1 MSTTHLI
8 LNSEAKLNTFLH
20 LAAILFD
27 HQIKLVLSWP
37 EARPWGSLMLSDQRE
52 QGRKLVLD
60 AIRKTGR
67 VARIDLARTTG
78 ISQATVT
85 SITGELLRE
94 GLIEE
99 VPRDDTGREGRRG
112 RPRIDLKPRGEA
124 HVVAGMKI
132 AHLSISVV
140 FLDYEGR
147 ELGDFETDVD
157 EESYTEDDFATLVSA
172 TLIQAANSCK
182 VDVESVSALGL
193 GLSGVV
199 DVEGGVVYWSPSLSS
214 RNVRL
219 QDALADRLSV
229 PVFIDNDANLVA
241 VAERDFGVG
250 KDASNFVVLTI
261 ENGVG
266 MGIIL
271 DGALYRGSRGCG
283 AEFGHTK
290 VQLDGALCRCGQRG
304 CLEAYVADYALLR
317 EAAVSGLVNENDPP
331 DVRLRAL
338 IDAAADGHSTARSI
352 VERASRMFAMGL
364 ANVVNMFDP
373 DTIIISGERMRFDFL
388 YADNVLES
396 IRDSIVQVDAEPPKI
411 LIHKWGGLMW
421 AKGAAA
427 HAIDGVTD
435 LALKGLGTH
444 AE

>member
-1 MSTTHLI
+1 
-8 LNSEAKLNTFLH
+8 
-20 LAAILFD
+20 
-27 HQIKLVLSWP
+27 
-37 EARPWGSLMLSDQRE
+37 MLSDQRE

-60 AIRKTGR
+60 AIRKSGR
-67 VARIDLARTTG
+67 VARIDLARATG

-99 VPRDDTGREGRRG
+99 VPREDTEQEARRG
-112 RPRIDLKPRGEA
+112 RPRIDLKPRGVA
-124 HVVAGMKI
+124 HIVAGMKI

-140 FLDYEGR
+140 FLDYEGQ
-147 ELGDFETDVD
+147 ELGAFETDI
-157 EESYTEDDFATLVSA
+157 EKESYDEGDFAALVSN
-172 TLIQAANSCK
+172 TLTEAANSCD
-182 VDVESVSALGL
+182 VDAARVSALGL
-193 GLSGVV
+193 GLSGIV
-199 DVEGGVVYWSPSLSS
+199 DVERGIVYWSPSLSS

-219 QDALADRLSV
+219 EQALVDELSV

-241 VAERDFGVG
+241 VAERAFGVG

-271 DGALYRGSRGCG
+271 DGELYRGSRGCG

-317 EAAVSGLVNENDPP
+317 EATVSGLVSENDPP
-331 DVRLRAL
+331 DVRLRKL
-338 IDAAADGHSTARSI
+338 INAAASGHGTARSI
-352 VERASRMFAMGL
+352 VDRASRMFAMGL

-373 DTIIISGERMRFDFL
+373 DLIIISGERMRFDFL
-388 YADNVLES
+388 YADSVLES
-396 IRDSIVQVDAEPPKI
+396 IRDSIVQIDAEPPKI
-411 LIHKWGGLMW
+411 LIHKWGDQMW

-435 LALKGLGTH
+435 LALKRLSAN